1 MKKRVLYDTNVVLDF
16 RCIVTTGLI
25 ILIVVFRNGYLI
37 TIRNKTMYV
46 ETQEIPHFTP
56 SKLESL
62 RYGVS
67 IRQQLLHQIITT
79 FETRYNC
86 SLSELEGKLETLEI
100 DEHPVWEDSI
110 EWRNGVEQ
118 LLNPDLPD
126 LRINRIKTK
135 PRYSS

>member
-1 MKKRVLYDTNVVLDF
+1 
-16 RCIVTTGLI
+16 
-25 ILIVVFRNGYLI
+25 
-37 TIRNKTMYV
+37 MYV

>member
-1 MKKRVLYDTNVVLDF
+1 
-16 RCIVTTGLI
+16 
-25 ILIVVFRNGYLI
+25 
-37 TIRNKTMYV
+37 MYV
-46 ETQEIPHFTP
+46 ETQEIPHFTQ

-86 SLSELEGKLETLEI
+86 SLSELEGKLENLEI
-100 DEHPVWEDSI
+100 DEHPAWEDSI

-118 LLNPDLPD
+118 LELDDQVFYP
-126 LRINRIKTK
+126 K
-135 PRYSS
+135 